1 MEEINEMN
9 KLVMIILVLMLGGCG
24 STKNILVP
32 TTERIVVMPP
42 EHLTSCPDI
51 PRMLTGEELRTQADA
66 ARNVEILYNAAVKC
80 RDNLDSTRIWLEI
93 QKEVFEEAD
102 K

>member
-1 MEEINEMN
+1 MN
-9 KLVMIILVLMLGGCG
+9 KLAMIILVLMLGGCG
-24 STKNILVP
+24 TTKSILVP
-32 TTERIVVMPP
+32 TTERIVVLPP

-66 ARNVEILYNAAVKC
+66 ARNVEILYNAAIKC
-80 RDNLDSTRIWLEI
+80 RDNLDSTRNWLEL
-93 QKEVFEEAD
+93 QKEIFEEED